1 MFQSMIQFLLPLI
14 VALPILCA
22 ALLLFIP
29 LGPRVAAV
37 LATLSVTGSALGVAM
52 IQLVTP
58 SDFAVVIAIPA
69 TWFNLGQPSFNLSLN
84 FGLYLDAL
92 SLMMISI
99 ITGVGSL
106 IHLYSV
112 AFMAKDPGVQRY
124 FAYLNLFVGAMLLL
138 VLADNL
144 LLLYLGWEG
153 VGLCSYLLIGFWSKD
168 RANNRAANKAFITTR
183 IGDTALLIGLL
194 MIFWQF
200 GSLNIAQINQNAA
213 AVWPLDSAHSNVAN
227 LCTLLLFIGAA
238 GKSAQ
243 LPLQNWLPDAMA
255 GPTPVSALIH
265 AATMVTAGI
274 YLVVRHFALFQQASA
289 TLQLIAVVGTLTLLL
304 GASAAMVQSDLKRI
318 LAYST
323 ISQLGYMF
331 LALGVGATAAASFH
345 LMTHA
350 FFKALLFLSAGA
362 LIHGLNRQHNIF
374 KMGGLRRSMPVVFI
388 SFVVGGAALS
398 SLPLLSGFFSKELIL
413 NQVLVNGHPW
423 LWLGAIVGA
432 FMTAFYSARLIL
444 LVFFG
449 RLQQAPSSQLPRLM
463 AVVLLVLSVLSI
475 VGGLMP
481 ASIELLLPAASPLSQ
496 PIALWVHSLA
506 EAIAIITPFTAII
519 LAYYCFK
526 RGVFGTALRLPWQQ
540 RLHNF
545 LANGWYFDL
554 IYQRLLIKPFFALT
568 KLNKKDLFDQIYR
581 TIEAAMLACHRQ
593 LSRTQTGSLRLYN
606 GVLIL
611 FAVVAIGWMLIAHGP
626 SL

>member
-1 MFQSMIQFLLPLI
+1 MVLSMIQFLLPLI
-14 VALPILCA
+14 VALPILSA
-22 ALLLFIP
+22 ILLLLVP
-29 LGPRVAAV
+29 LNPRVAAV
-37 LATLSVTGSALGVAM
+37 LATLSVTGSALAVAT
-52 IQLVTP
+52 IQLVTTP
-58 SDFAVVIAIPA
+58 DFAVVIAIPA
-69 TWFNLGQPSFNLSLN
+69 TWLNLGQPSLSLN

-153 VGLCSYLLIGFWSKD
+153 VGLCSYLLIGFWSKE

-200 GSLNIAQINQNAA
+200 GSLNIAQINHNAA
-213 AVWPLDSAHSNVAN
+213 AVWPLDSANNSNVAN
-227 LCTLLLFIGAA
+227 ICTLLLFIGAA

-274 YLVVRHFALFQQASA
+274 YLVVRLFALFQQASA

-304 GASAAMVQSDLKRI
+304 GASAAMVQNDLKRI

-362 LIHGLNRQHNIF
+362 LIHGLNHQHNIF
-374 KMGGLRRSMPVVFI
+374 KMGGLRRLMPMVFL
-388 SFVVGGAALS
+388 SFVVGAAALS
-398 SLPLLSGFFSKELIL
+398 SLPLLSGFFSKERIL
-413 NQVLVNGHPW
+413 NEVLLSGHPW

-444 LVFFG
+444 VVFFG
-449 RLQQAPSSQLPRLM
+449 RLKQAPSSQLPRLM
-463 AVVLLVLSVLSI
+463 AAVLLILSGLTI

-481 ASIELLLPAASPLSQ
+481 ASLELLLLTTTSSLPPAIPVWA
-496 PIALWVHSLA
+496 HSLA
-506 EAIAIITPFTAII
+506 EAIAISTPFTAII
-519 LAYYCFK
+519 LAYFCFI
-526 RGVFGTALRLPWQQ
+526 RGVFGTQLRLHWQQ
-540 RLHNF
+540 RLHSF
-545 LANGWYFDL
+545 LTNGWYFDL
-554 IYQRLLIKPFFALT
+554 IYQRLIIDPFFALT

-581 TIEAAMLACHRQ
+581 TIEAAMLTCHRQ
-593 LSRTQTGSLRLYN
+593 LSRSQTGSLRLYN

-611 FAVVAIGWMLIAHGP
+611 FAVAAIGWMLITHGP